1 MMHGWLVR
9 KPNPRRKWEDEL
21 LVAGT
26 ILKALHA
33 ECTTKPSKF
42 SDTK

>member
-1 MMHGWLVR
+1 MIHGWLIR
-9 KPNPRRKWEDEL
+9 KPNRKWEDEL

-26 ILKALHA
+26 ILETLHA

-42 SDTK
+42 IDTK